1 LSRTTKKAA
10 TKRKKVKIQVKN
22 VTKRFGDLLVLDNVS
37 FSVYENEFL
46 CICGPTGCGKTTLL
60 NIIAGLL
67 PATDSTPILIDG
79 EPINPQ
85 KHNISFVFQ
94 EPSCLPWR
102 NVRGNIKF
110 GLDIKKAVLKQGIL
124 ENEIEERVRRIINLV
139 GLDEFKEYYPHQ
151 ISGGMKQRVAI
162 AQAFVTDPDLLLMD
176 EPFGYLDVQTR
187 YYMEKEVLRIWEK
200 LKRTVIFVTHNIEE
214 AVYLAERIV
223 VLTELPARVKAII
236 PIDLP
241 RPRDYTDPEFVKI
254 RRNITNLVKWW

>member
-1 LSRTTKKAA
+1 LSKGA
-10 TKRKKVKIQVKN
+10 RKEALKTEKVKIQVKN
-22 VTKRFGDLLVLDNVS
+22 LIKRFGDLLVLDKVS

-60 NIIAGLL
+60 NIIAGLI
-67 PATDSTPILIDG
+67 PATDSAPILIDG

-85 KHNISFVFQ
+85 RHNISFVFQ

-102 NVRGNIKF
+102 NVRDNIKF
-110 GLDIKKAVLKQGIL
+110 GLEIKKEVLKQNMT
-124 ENEIEERVRRIINLV
+124 ENEIEEKVSRIINLV
-139 GLDEFKEYYPHQ
+139 GLDEFEEYYPHQ

-187 YYMEKEVLRIWEK
+187 YYMEKEVLRIWGK

-214 AVYLAERIV
+214 AVYLAERVI
-223 VLTELPARVKAII
+223 VLTELPANVKAVI

-241 RPRDYTDPEFVKI
+241 RPREYTDPEFVKI
-254 RRNITNLVKWW
+254 RRHITSLVKWW

>member
-1 LSRTTKKAA
+1 MSKGA
-10 TKRKKVKIQVKN
+10 RKEALKTEKVKIQVKN
-22 VTKRFGDLLVLDNVS
+22 LIKRFGDLLVLDKVS

-60 NIIAGLL
+60 NIIAGLI
-67 PATDSTPILIDG
+67 PATDSAPILIDG

-85 KHNISFVFQ
+85 RHNISFVFQ

-102 NVRGNIKF
+102 NVRDNIKF
-110 GLDIKKAVLKQGIL
+110 GLEIKKEVLKQNMT
-124 ENEIEERVRRIINLV
+124 ENEIEEKVSRIINLV
-139 GLDEFKEYYPHQ
+139 GLDEFEEYYPHQ

-187 YYMEKEVLRIWEK
+187 YYMEKEVLRIWRK

-214 AVYLAERIV
+214 AVYLAERVI
-223 VLTELPARVKAII
+223 VLTELPAHVKAVI

-241 RPRDYTDPEFVKI
+241 RPREYTDPEFVKI
-254 RRNITNLVKWW
+254 RRHITSLVKWW

>member
-1 LSRTTKKAA
+1 MSKTARKAVS
-10 TKRKKVKIQVKN
+10 KGKKVKIQVKN

-60 NIIAGLL
+60 NIIAGLIS
-67 PATDSTPILIDG
+67 ATDSAPILIDG

-110 GLDIKKAVLKQGIL
+110 GLEIKKAVLKQGIS
-124 ENEIEERVRRIINLV
+124 ENEIEEKIRRIINLV
-139 GLDEFKEYYPHQ
+139 GLDEFEEYYPHQ
-151 ISGGMKQRVAI
+151 ISGGMKQRVSI
-162 AQAFVTDPDLLLMD
+162 AQAFVTAPDLLLMD
-176 EPFGYLDVQTR
+176 EPFGYLDAQTR
-187 YYMEKEVLRIWEK
+187 YYMEKEVLRIWRK

-214 AVYLAERIV
+214 AVYLAERAV
-223 VLTELPARVKAII
+223 VLTELPAHVKAVI

-241 RPRDYTDPEFVKI
+241 RPREYTDSEFVKI
-254 RRNITNLVKWW
+254 RRRITDLVKWW

>member
-1 LSRTTKKAA
+1 LSKGA
-10 TKRKKVKIQVKN
+10 RKEALKTEKVKIQVKN
-22 VTKRFGDLLVLDNVS
+22 LIKRFGDLLVLDKVS

-60 NIIAGLL
+60 NIIAGLI
-67 PATDSTPILIDG
+67 PATDSAPILIDG

-85 KHNISFVFQ
+85 RHNISFVFQ

-102 NVRGNIKF
+102 NVRDNIKF
-110 GLDIKKAVLKQGIL
+110 GLEIKKEVLKQNMT
-124 ENEIEERVRRIINLV
+124 ENEIEEKVSRIINLV
-139 GLDEFKEYYPHQ
+139 GLDEFEEYYPHQ

-187 YYMEKEVLRIWEK
+187 YYMEKEVLRIWRK

-214 AVYLAERIV
+214 AVYLAERVI
-223 VLTELPARVKAII
+223 VLTELPAHVKAVI

-241 RPRDYTDPEFVKI
+241 RPREYTDPEFVKI
-254 RRNITNLVKWW
+254 RRHITSLVKWW